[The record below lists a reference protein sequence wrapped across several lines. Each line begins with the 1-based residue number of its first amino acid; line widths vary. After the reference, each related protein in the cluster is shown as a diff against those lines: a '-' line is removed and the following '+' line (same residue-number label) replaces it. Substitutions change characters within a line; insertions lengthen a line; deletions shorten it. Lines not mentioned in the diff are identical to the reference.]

1 MLNDILRF
9 SIFIILSL
17 GMTISVYS
25 QQPGDII
32 TESSAPDEEEHFLDG
47 VVERTN
53 IHESQILDYAPMRE
67 ADVPWERTIWRVIDV
82 REKINAPFTNPLRPL
97 VTILTEAA
105 ESGEITVFEND
116 EFLHP
121 LNPDEVSAQLF
132 TIDTTRVLDPETYE
146 EEIVITE
153 STVDPLSIQRY
164 RIKEV
169 WYFNNKTSRLGVRIL
184 GISPLRDIYS
194 DETGEF
200 MFEIPMFW
208 VYYPQAREILGR
220 ERAFVTGNDAAPMT
234 WYDVMEM
241 RRFSSYIFK
250 ASNVYDERISA
261 FYEDRIDQ
269 LIESQDIEDELFNF
283 EMDFW
288 SY

>member
-1 MLNDILRF
+1 MLNNFFRYSLLV
-9 SIFIILSL
+9 IFAASYACL
-17 GMTISVYS
+17 GFA

-32 TESSAPDEEEHFLDG
+32 TESSAPVEEHFLDG

-53 IHESQILDYAPMRE
+53 MHESQILDYPPMRE

-82 REKINAPFTNPLRPL
+82 REKINAPFINPIRPL
-97 VTILTEAA
+97 VSILIDGA
-105 ESGEITVFEND
+105 ESGELTVFDND
-116 EFLHP
+116 EFLNALSP
-121 LNPDEVSAQLF
+121 EDVSAQLF
-132 TIDTTRVLDPETYE
+132 RIDTNRVIDPETYE
-146 EEIVITE
+146 EDIVITE

-169 WYFNNKTSRLGVRIL
+169 WYFNSNTSRLGVRIL
-184 GISPLRDIYS
+184 GLSPLRDVYS
-194 DETGEF
+194 EQTGEF

-208 VYYPQAREILGR
+208 VYYPQARELLGR

-234 WYDVMEM
+234 WYDLMEM
-241 RRFSSYIFK
+241 RRFSSYVFK

-261 FYEDRIDQ
+261 FFEDPIDQ
-269 LIESQDIEDELFNF
+269 LIESQKIEDELFNF